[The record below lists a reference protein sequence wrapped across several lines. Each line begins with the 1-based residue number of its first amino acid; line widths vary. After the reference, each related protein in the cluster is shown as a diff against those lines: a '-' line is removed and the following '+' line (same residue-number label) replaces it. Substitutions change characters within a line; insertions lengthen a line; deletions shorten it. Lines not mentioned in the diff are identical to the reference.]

1 MGYVLA
7 DIIRTSIYL
16 CTAFICAV
24 TDLAWRRIFSN
35 VLIFGTLSIFLLH
48 IFSFPSADRES
59 LFCMIFFLIILF
71 LFFTK
76 RLIGGGDL
84 KLYAFTVFAMPGR
97 TGLMILFF
105 SLVIAAAWCLFKLIG
120 GSLAGR
126 NITFILKDGVPMAIF
141 IFTAALIILISERSR
156 TWIG

>member
-1 MGYVLA
+1 MGYVLT

-16 CTAFICAV
+16 CTAFICAA
-24 TDLAWRRIFSN
+24 TDLAWRRIFNN

-48 IFSFPSADRES
+48 IFSFPSADRDS
-59 LFCMIFFLIILF
+59 LYCMIFFLVILF
-71 LFFTK
+71 IFFTK
-76 RLIGGGDL
+76 HLIGGGDF

-105 SLVIAAAWCLFKLIG
+105 SLVIAATWCLFKLIG

-126 NITFILKDGVPMAIF
+126 DITVILKDGVPMAIF
-141 IFTAALIILISERSR
+141 VFTAALVILINERSR

>member
-1 MGYVLA
+1 
-7 DIIRTSIYL
+7 
-16 CTAFICAV
+16 
-24 TDLAWRRIFSN
+24 
-35 VLIFGTLSIFLLH
+35 
-48 IFSFPSADRES
+48 
-59 LFCMIFFLIILF
+59 MIFFLISLF

-76 RLIGGGDL
+76 HRIGGGDL

-126 NITFILKDGVPMAIF
+126 NIPFILKDGVPMAIF